1 MQDIIT
7 NLQDAIASVQNDESF
22 NNLVRFNTNLS
33 SNTYVIWKAAY
44 GVMQP
49 LTQAADGAVKL
60 LNMIK

>member
-1 MQDIIT
+1 MSDHFFDY
-7 NLQDAIASVQNDESF
+7 LASYGFD
-22 NNLVRFNTNLS
+22 LS
-33 SNTYVIWKAAY
+33 SNIYVIWNNIY

>member
-1 MQDIIT
+1 MSNFFDY
-7 NLQDAIASVQNDESF
+7 LASFGFD
-22 NNLVRFNTNLS
+22 LS
-33 SNTYVIWKAAY
+33 SNTYVIWNNIY